1 MNRIISSILVCLLM
15 FAVVVGCGKSSTK
28 GPTVKW
34 SGTVTIEGQPL
45 PSNAR
50 GQIIVRGN
58 SSSGASRGD
67 QADIVNGYY
76 SLQSVPKGEVTV
88 SFDIYTTAP
97 AKDPM
102 DAERGLEDITN
113 IVPDRWTKGVVDTA
127 DKNDSSKNFDLTK

>member
-15 FAVVVGCGKSSTK
+15 FAVDVGCGKSSTK

-45 PSNAR
+45 PSNAH
-50 GQIIVRGN
+50 GQIIVQGN
-58 SSSGASRGD
+58 SSTGASRGD
-67 QADIVNGYY
+67 QAEIVNGSY

-88 SFDIYTTAP
+88 SFNIYTTAP
-97 AKDPM
+97 SKDPM
-102 DAERGLEDITN
+102 DAERGVEETTN
-113 IVPDRWTKGVVDTA
+113 IVPDRWTQGVVDTA